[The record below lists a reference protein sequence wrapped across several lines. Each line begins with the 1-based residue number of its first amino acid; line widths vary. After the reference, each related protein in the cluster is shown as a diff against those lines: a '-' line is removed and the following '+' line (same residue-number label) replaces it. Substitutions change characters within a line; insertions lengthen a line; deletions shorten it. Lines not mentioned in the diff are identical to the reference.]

1 MLFLK
6 TKEWNFFSIIAD
18 EASDSSNQEQ
28 LPFVL
33 RFVDTVRE
41 IEFLGFFYRES
52 GLSRKAL
59 AETVYFRF

>member
-41 IEFLGFFYRES
+41 IEEFLGFLHRES

-59 AETVYFRF
+59 AETVYF